1 MDYEI
6 LSELEKL
13 KKSDMDMRNK
23 LIEKGLL
30 YEGYNE
36 EMQKVHR
43 DNAQKLK
50 LVVNKHGWPGISLVG
65 LEGSRISW
73 LIAQHSI
80 CTPELQRSFLREMKK
95 SEKIGDIPKKQ
106 VALLT
111 DRILFNEGKPQKY
124 GTVFDWNEKGSL
136 SCEVQDP
143 KNINTIRSEF
153 GFISLEEE
161 IEKQNKA
168 VKSEGGKAP
177 ENLSKY
183 KEKVNEWAASLGW
196 R

>member
-1 MDYEI
+1 
-6 LSELEKL
+6 
-13 KKSDMDMRNK
+13 MRNK

-36 EMQKVHR
+36 EMKKVHR
-43 DNAQKLK
+43 DNAQKLN
-50 LVVNKHGWPGISLVG
+50 LVVNKYGWPGISLVG

-80 CTPELQRSFLREMKK
+80 CTPKLQRLFLREMKE
-95 SEKIGDIPKKQ
+95 SEKTGDVPKKQ

-143 KNINTIRSEF
+143 KNVNTIRSEIGLIPF
-153 GFISLEEE
+153 EEE
-161 IEKQNKA
+161 IEKQNQA
-168 VKSEGGKAP
+168 VKSEGGKSP
-177 ENLSKY
+177 ENLKEY
-183 KEKVNEWAASLGW
+183 KEKVNEWAAGLGW